1 LPDYYVEHTPW
12 WKKKQFFPN
21 LWCSIYFFF
30 CGIFLSFG
38 FLKTRNIWENI
49 SFWKH
54 LFPLYFRSFVSLSL
68 SLFTPFVSRSSFLPC
83 SSYALASLA
92 CASFVFVFLSPLF
105 CLFPDLLS
113 FLTSLSLDL
122 PPLLVFPN
130 LPFWSFRVSYFAKFL
145 EFVLSFG
152 FSQIDNQVRF

>member
-1 LPDYYVEHTPW
+1 MGKVSDTTKLSNRKPCSPIV
-12 WKKKQFFPN
+12 KPN
-21 LWCSIYFFF
+21 GLYTSPIYGKHKPLCF
-30 CGIFLSFG
+30 
-38 FLKTRNIWENI
+38 
-49 SFWKH
+49 H

-68 SLFTPFVSRSSFLPC
+68 SLFTPSFVSRSSFLPC

-113 FLTSLSLDL
+113 FLTSLSLDF
-122 PPLLVFPN
+122 PPLLVFPY

-145 EFVLSFG
+145 ELVLSFG
-152 FSQIDNQVRF
+152 FSQIDSQVRF